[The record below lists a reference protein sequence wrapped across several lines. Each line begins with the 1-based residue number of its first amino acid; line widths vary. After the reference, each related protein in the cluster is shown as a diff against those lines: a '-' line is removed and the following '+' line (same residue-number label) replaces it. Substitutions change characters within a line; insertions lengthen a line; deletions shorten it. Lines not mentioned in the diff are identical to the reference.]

1 MMEFIQL
8 VDYLDEIANI
18 NKSACK
24 FKRIC
29 VSKLYLIEYNGYT
42 LDN

>member
-1 MMEFIQL
+1 MNTKLIKCGFTPFYLKIKEFIQL

-24 FKRIC
+24 C
-29 VSKLYLIEYNGYT
+29 YLK
-42 LDN
+42 D